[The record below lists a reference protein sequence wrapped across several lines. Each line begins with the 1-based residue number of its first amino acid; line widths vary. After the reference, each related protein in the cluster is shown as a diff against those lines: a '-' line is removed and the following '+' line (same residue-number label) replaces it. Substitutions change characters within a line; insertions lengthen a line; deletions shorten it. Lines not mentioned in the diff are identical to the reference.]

1 MNYCSQKKEKYL
13 RIFTRKDS
21 TKQMNYLKKNWL
33 WELEIHC

>member
-21 TKQMNYLKKNWL
+21 IKQMNYLKKL
-33 WELEIHC
+33 VMGT